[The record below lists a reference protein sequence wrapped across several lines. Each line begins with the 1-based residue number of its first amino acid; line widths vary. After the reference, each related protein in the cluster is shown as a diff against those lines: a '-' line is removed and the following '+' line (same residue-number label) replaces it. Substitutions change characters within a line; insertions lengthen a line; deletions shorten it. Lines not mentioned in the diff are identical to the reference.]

1 MLPSIL
7 SKLFRHEHLTRAEA
21 EAVMTQIMSG
31 EASPVLVSAYL
42 TAMRMKGETVAEI
55 AGSAKAMKDHALQ
68 VRPNLAAGEWLIDSV
83 GTGGDGSNSF
93 NISTAAAFVIAG
105 AGYKVAK
112 HGNRSASSKCG
123 SADVLEA
130 CGVSLA
136 LGPAEV
142 AECVD
147 EVGIGF
153 MFAPRFHPA
162 MKHAIGPRRELKQRT
177 LFNLLGPLTNPAN
190 ASHLLIGVFSP
201 DWTDSMA
208 RVLGAL
214 GATAAMVVHGH
225 GGMDELVTTGANKIS
240 HLKTDGTVESLEV
253 DAIDLGLKRGT
264 QDDFAGG
271 EPAVNAKILRSILDG
286 TATDQQIEV
295 VLLNAAGAIACESG
309 DLSDGLTKARAALDS
324 GAALEKLN
332 ALAAKSAALVADA
345 S

>member
-7 SKLFRHEHLTRAEA
+7 SKLFNHEDLTRAEA
-21 EAVMTQIMSG
+21 EAVMNQIMSG
-31 EASPVLVSAYL
+31 DASPVLVSAYL

-55 AGSAKAMKDHALQ
+55 AGSAKAMKDHALP
-68 VRPNLAAGEWLIDSV
+68 VRPTLAEGEWLVDSV

-105 AGYKVAK
+105 AGLKVAK

-130 CGVSLA
+130 SGISLA
-136 LGPAEV
+136 LGPEQV
-142 AECVD
+142 AACVD

-162 MKHAIGPRRELKQRT
+162 MKHAIGPRREMKQRT
-177 LFNLLGPLTNPAN
+177 LFNFLGPLTNPAN
-190 ASHLLIGVFSP
+190 ASHLLIGVFSA
-201 DWTDSMA
+201 DWTEHMA
-208 RVLGAL
+208 KVLGAL

-225 GGMDELVTTGANKIS
+225 GSMDELVTTGANKVS
-240 HLKTDGTVESLEV
+240 HLTPDGNVNSFEF
-253 DAIDLGLKRGT
+253 DAVDLGLKRGT

-271 EPAVNAKILRSILDG
+271 EPDVNAKILRAVLDG

-295 VLLNAAGAIACESG
+295 VLLNAAGAIAVETG
-309 DLSDGLTKARAALDS
+309 DLKAGLTTARDSLNS
-324 GAALEKLN
+324 GAALAKLD
-332 ALAAKSAALVADA
+332 ALAAKSQELIA
-345 S
+345 